1 MDSTT
6 TPTEWNAFGRA
17 HAAQRWRRQ
26 SAAMGR
32 PMTEAIVAEAKVEP
46 GMRVLDVAC
55 GTGEPAISLA
65 LLLQGTGL
73 VLGVDISSQPLRLA
87 SQRARE
93 RGLGNISFQQADVH
107 HLPFPASHFD
117 RVTCRLGVM
126 FFSDVARALRELRRV
141 LKPGG
146 RITLLVWGP
155 TQQPYFE
162 STLGTILRTVPGST
176 LPASG
181 RQMFR
186 FGEAGTLAAAGGR
199 RILQHRRAI
208 PHRALELARHSGGG
222 LGLLPGG
229 HGSVPAPDRRHSQP
243 PTGGGASASAGGDS
257 ALLRWC
263 SGELHG
269 HHLPGFCGCWC
280 SEDLSFGNSSR
291 SLLSGGQ
298 SAFYHKL
305 C

>member
-1 MDSTT
+1 
-6 TPTEWNAFGRA
+6 
-17 HAAQRWRRQ
+17 
-26 SAAMGR
+26 MGR

-93 RGLGNISFQQADVH
+93 RGLGNVSFQQADVH

-155 TQQPYFE
+155 MQQPYFE

-186 FGEAGTLAAAGGR
+186 FGEAGTLVAALAAAGFSSIEEQF
-199 RILQHRRAI
+199 RIVPWSWPGTPEEVWDYFQEVTVPFRPLIDAI
-208 PHRALELARHSGGG
+208 PNHQRAVVQAQVLEAI
-222 LGLLPGG
+222 
-229 HGSVPAPDRRHSQP
+229 RRHYD
-243 PTGGGASASAGGDS
+243 GAQVNFTATICLASAGTG
-257 ALLRWC
+257 AR
-263 SGELHG
+263 
-269 HHLPGFCGCWC
+269 
-280 SEDLSFGNSSR
+280 
-291 SLLSGGQ
+291 Q
-298 SAFYHKL
+298 A
-305 C
+305 

>member
-6 TPTEWNAFGRA
+6 APTEWNAFARA
-17 HAAQRWRRQ
+17 QAAQRWRRQ

-65 LLLQGTGL
+65 LLLKGSGL
-73 VLGVDISSQPLRLA
+73 VLGVDISSQPLKLA
-87 SQRARE
+87 AQRARE
-93 RGLGNISFQQADVH
+93 RGLGNVGFQQADVH

-141 LKPGG
+141 LKQKG
-146 RITLLVWGP
+146 RITLLAWGP
-155 TQQPYFE
+155 MQQPYFE
-162 STLGTILRTVPGST
+162 STLGAILRTVPGSA

-186 FGEAGTLAAAGGR
+186 FGEAGTLAAALTEAGFSSIEEQF
-199 RILQHRRAI
+199 RIVPWSWPGTPEEVWDYFQEVTVPFRPLIDAI
-208 PHRALELARHSGGG
+208 PNHQRAVVQAQVLEAIGRYYDGAQVNFTATICL
-222 LGLLPGG
+222 
-229 HGSVPAPDRRHSQP
+229 
-243 PTGGGASASAGGDS
+243 ASASAG
-257 ALLRWC
+257 AR
-263 SGELHG
+263 
-269 HHLPGFCGCWC
+269 
-280 SEDLSFGNSSR
+280 
-291 SLLSGGQ
+291 
-298 SAFYHKL
+298 KT
-305 C
+305 